1 VANGAQGLSRARE
14 GIRRMRSRL
23 PVIGIS
29 LLIALL
35 TLIPYALAY
44 AFAGGYRFTG
54 FLFNP
59 YDAAS
64 YLAKMRQGF
73 DGQIL
78 YTLAFTEDPGPGALI
93 FSYYLLLGHIAR
105 FLNLSLIAVWHAA
118 RVLGGAFFLTAAW
131 EFFGRIGLSNRAR
144 RLAWIIVILG
154 SGFGFLA
161 VLFGAFTADL
171 WVAEYIPFLG
181 LLTSA
186 HFPLA
191 TGLILWL
198 TMRIALPGSR
208 PDALSLAI
216 TFFLGTAL
224 AAIQPFGFLPV
235 GLALAVWMVWM
246 RFAQGRFPEG
256 FVPRLAAAGFGFL
269 PWVAYDFW
277 VTQSLPKFAAWFSQ
291 NLTPT
296 PPVWDIAL
304 AMGLP
309 GLIAAVS
316 FIRWLANRTPVRR
329 KIETINSGMLLSALW
344 LACNLILLYAPIPLQ
359 RRLLLG
365 MWIPL
370 AALAA
375 SKLESL
381 LFRPALKIRYA
392 VYAALPLFAANLV
405 FLSAVWFNARSYH
418 PLIFLNPDTAAA
430 VDWLNVHAQGSVV
443 LASPETSAWLPG
455 MAGVRV
461 VYGHSMETPDAARAL
476 DDVETFFNSN
486 NMDTRT
492 LILTSHHVDWI
503 ICTTDQPLC
512 GTSPDGSLREAFA
525 SGTVRI
531 LEVRHD

>member
-1 VANGAQGLSRARE
+1 
-14 GIRRMRSRL
+14 MRSRL

-44 AFAGGYRFTG
+44 SYAGGNRFTG

-73 DGQIL
+73 DGHML

-93 FSYYLLLGHIAR
+93 FPYYLLLGNLAR
-105 FLNLSLIAVWHAA
+105 LLGLPLIAVWHAA
-118 RVLGGAFFLTAAW
+118 RIMGGAFFLTVAW
-131 EFFGRIGLSNRAR
+131 EFFGRIGLSAR
-144 RLAWIIVILG
+144 SRRIAWIILIFG

-161 VLFGAFTADL
+161 VPFGAFTADL

-191 TGLILWL
+191 TGLILL
-198 TMRIALPGSR
+198 LIIRIALPASR
-208 PDALSLAI
+208 PNPHSLAI
-216 TFFLGTAL
+216 PFFLGTTL
-224 AAIQPFGFLPV
+224 AAIQPFGFLPI
-235 GLALAVWMVWM
+235 GLALVVWMVWI
-246 RFAQGRFPEG
+246 RFAQGRFPDG
-256 FVPRLAAAGFGFL
+256 AVAHLAAAGLGFL

-277 VTQSLPKFAAWFSQ
+277 VTQTLPKFGVWLTQ
-291 NLTPT
+291 NQTPT

-304 AMGLP
+304 SLGLP
-309 GLIAAVS
+309 GLIAAAS
-316 FIRWLANRTPVRR
+316 FIRWLADRTPVRR
-329 KIETINSGMLLSALW
+329 KIETIPSGMLLSTLW
-344 LACNLILLYAPIPLQ
+344 LACNLLLLYAPFPLQ

-365 MWIPL
+365 MWVPL

-375 SKLESL
+375 PKLEGL
-381 LFRPALKIRYA
+381 LFRPALRLRYA
-392 VYAALPLFAANLV
+392 VYAAVPLFSANLV
-405 FLSAVWFNARSYH
+405 FLSAVWFNARSYN
-418 PLIFLNPDTAAA
+418 PLVFLSPDTAAA
-430 VDWLNVHAQGSVV
+430 VDWLNIHASGSVV
-443 LASPETSAWLPG
+443 LAPPEISAWLPG

-461 VYGHSMETPDAARAL
+461 VYGHSMETPDADRAL
-476 DDVETFFNSN
+476 EDVETFFNSTSP
-486 NMDTRT
+486 DTRMF
-492 LILTSHHVDWI
+492 ILKSHQVDWI

-512 GTSPDGSLREAFA
+512 GTSPDGLLREVFV

-531 LEVRHD
+531 LEVR